1 MTRLATVFIV
11 VAVLL
16 APASA
21 PAFDWDSLWLND
33 DQRGAQR
40 MDREEHTA
48 AAEAFDDPRWRAAAW
63 YRAGEYERA
72 AAAWAGFDDT
82 RAHYNRGNALARA
95 GDIEAAIAAY
105 ETVLDREPGHADA
118 RHNLEL
124 LRELSGDDG
133 QERGEDQDESRSADH
148 EAEGESGGDG
158 AGRDDPSAGEQRQA
172 GGQQDGP
179 PEEQSPDQ
187 ATNGSQQAEQPEDG
201 DPRAASQPDSTT
213 SDQSDSTPGQ
223 PRDEASAE
231 RAATPPAA
239 DRAEQQAALDQW
251 LRRVPDDPGGLLRR
265 KFLYQYQRRERGDEG
280 EAPW

>member
-1 MTRLATVFIV
+1 MSRLATVFIV
-11 VAVLL
+11 VAALL
-16 APASA
+16 APAAA
-21 PAFDWDSLWLND
+21 PAVDWDSLWLND

-40 MDREEHTA
+40 MDREDYTA

-72 AAAWAGFDDT
+72 AAAWAGVDDT

-95 GDIEAAIAAY
+95 GDIEAAIEAY

-118 RHNLEL
+118 RHNLAL
-124 LRELSGDDG
+124 LRELAGDDG
-133 QERGEDQDESRSADH
+133 QGRGEDQDESGSADRQ
-148 EAEGESGGDG
+148 ADGESGGDG
-158 AGRDDPSAGEQRQA
+158 EEREETSPGGQRQA
-172 GGQQDGP
+172 GGRQDRP
-179 PEEQSPDQ
+179 PEERAPDQ
-187 ATNGSQQAEQPEDG
+187 AGNGSQQAGRPDDG
-201 DPRAASQPDSTT
+201 DPQAASQPDSGT
-213 SDQSDSTPGQ
+213 SGQS
-223 PRDEASAE
+223 RDEESGE
-231 RAATPPAA
+231 RAATPPAP